1 MYFVKKLKSIVFR
14 FRKWKYNFVLKK
26 NIIEYYNKNENII
39 SDFDLLNA
47 LKYYRN
53 NEITVFPYDYK
64 EEYNNIIYTINSEG
78 GLNYYLLNGYK
89 LFFKK
94 NWSVLSCVSYLKS
107 LFVEQDFRSPHCYC
121 SEEFE
126 LQIDETLLDIGAAEG
141 NFSLLSIDKVKEIIV
156 FEYNNEWFEAL
167 SKTFHSFDN
176 VKIIHKKVDS
186 STSKNTIALD
196 DMPELYS
203 KKLFIKMDVEG
214 GERDI
219 FKGMDKLLS
228 RNKEIRLAI
237 CTYHGFNDA
246 LEFEKY
252 FKDKG
257 FKTEFSD
264 GYMLYYF
271 AKDLKPPFLRKGVIR
286 VWR

>member
-1 MYFVKKLKSIVFR
+1 VTF
-14 FRKWKYNFVLKK
+14 
-26 NIIEYYNKNENII
+26 
-39 SDFDLLNA
+39 
-47 LKYYRN
+47 
-53 NEITVFPYDYK
+53 T
-64 EEYNNIIYTINSEG
+64 
-78 GLNYYLLNGYK
+78 
-89 LFFKK
+89 
-94 NWSVLSCVSYLKS
+94 C
-107 LFVEQDFRSPHCYC
+107 
-121 SEEFE
+121 
-126 LQIDETLLDIGAAEG
+126 

-257 FKTEFSD
+257 FKTEFSKGYILSIWD
-264 GYMLYYF
+264 GII
-271 AKDLKPPFLRKGVIR
+271 KEPFLRRALIR
-286 VWR
+286 AQK